1 MITRDQ
7 AVSIM
12 FDMSTSYYNPDTGA
26 YCYPVRDNP
35 VRYINHIVTV
45 VGWDDNYSKANF
57 KTSSKVTQDGAWIV
71 KNSWGTDW
79 GEDGYFYLSYQD
91 QNISNLVTAE
101 AVTVNDEKYPNNYFY
116 DGSSAISKAGIK
128 TGQSV
133 AAVLKPKQL
142 RRKMRH
148 WGKLM

>member
-1 MITRDQ
+1 
-7 AVSIM
+7 M

-79 GEDGYFYLSYQD
+79 GEDGYFYLSYQIWITCVVLRMWECFL
-91 QNISNLVTAE
+91 QHR
-101 AVTVNDEKYPNNYFY
+101 
-116 DGSSAISKAGIK
+116 SSIMD
-128 TGQSV
+128 
-133 AAVLKPKQL
+133 
-142 RRKMRH
+142 RKLFRFSS
-148 WGKLM
+148 